1 MSEIL
6 RHTISDDSAWTADD
20 LVRDRSWEV
29 RLGPAHVAE
38 FAAGLAAVQ
47 AQGLSLQQI
56 TRANFPCGPALRDLA
71 AHVVS
76 ATRSGRG
83 FTILRGLPVDGHSDD
98 EVRLMYWGFCQHLGL
113 CVSQDVQ
120 CALVAD
126 VKEKGIAAGPLTRAY
141 GSKRVTS
148 LHVDGTDVVGL
159 LAVRQAPSSPLTT
172 LASSITIHNE
182 FLAQHPEWLPRLYA
196 GFPWDRKG
204 EQAAWEAPLMP
215 QCLPV
220 FSYAGGQLS
229 AHYNR
234 SWITSASVRRNLPFS
249 DEEVA
254 MLDFFDAMAK
264 KHAYAT
270 AMAPGDVYF
279 ANNYTVLHGRE
290 GYEEDADTQ
299 ADLKRLFLRIWF
311 FVPEFRAFADEAVER
326 YGITS
331 FGNMGW
337 TAQELAQGRNLAD
350 GHRRDFLHA
359 VV

>member
-1 MSEIL
+1 
-6 RHTISDDSAWTADD
+6 
-20 LVRDRSWEV
+20 
-29 RLGPAHVAE
+29 
-38 FAAGLAAVQ
+38 
-47 AQGLSLQQI
+47 
-56 TRANFPCGPALRDLA
+56 
-71 AHVVS
+71 
-76 ATRSGRG
+76 
-83 FTILRGLPVDGHSDD
+83 
-98 EVRLMYWGFCQHLGL
+98 MYWGFCQHLGL

-215 QCLPV
+215 HCLPV

-254 MLDFFDAMAK
+254 MLNFFDAMAK

-279 ANNYTVLHGRE
+279 ANNYTVLHARRAFQ
-290 GYEEDADTQ
+290 DNPA
-299 ADLKRLFLRIWF
+299 AKRLMGRLWLEAEWLRP
-311 FVPEFRAFADEAVER
+311 VADPMIRWGFSR
-326 YGITS
+326 YGNH
-331 FGNMGW
+331 GR
-337 TAQELAQGRNLAD
+337 TADQLFPGAALAG
-350 GHRRDFLHA
+350 
-359 VV
+359 